1 MAFCSGFIAYIDYST
16 DTIAE
21 LSIPT
26 SQPSPSI
33 INGSIYGSSR

>member
-1 MAFCSGFIAYIDYST
+1 MAPGSSSIDYIDYST

-26 SQPSPSI
+26 SPSSSST
-33 INGSIYGSSR
+33 NDGSIYSSSR

>member
-1 MAFCSGFIAYIDYST
+1 MAFCSDSIAYNDYST

-26 SQPSPSI
+26 SPSSSST
-33 INGSIYGSSR
+33 NDGSIYSSSR